1 MVSKKLRSNIVPM
14 VGIAVLLLLIILL
27 VMPKFI
33 GSYWM
38 HVMMLIFFH
47 GILAVS
53 LRQMLILGQVS
64 FAHPAFM
71 AIGAYTSTLLVMKL
85 GLPFWFTIFVA
96 GFTSGIFAFLLGLP
110 VLRLTGPYFFLA
122 TFAFLEVVRMIF
134 TRFYEPFGGPMGIY
148 NIPPPNPI
156 GPIDFSSISH
166 FYYLI
171 LVLFV
176 ITLLVFY
183 SLERS
188 RFGQSWHA
196 IGESHILAESIGLN
210 VMGYRVLAFVIACF
224 FAGVAGACFA
234 HYMTHLSPMEFGL
247 HLSVNCIVWV
257 VVGGMGSVFGP
268 AIGAGILTFIP
279 QFFKFTAE
287 YETGLSAVIFMIII
301 LFLREG
307 LVSLP
312 QVISMRIRKVRG
324 IVTSDGKVG

>member
-1 MVSKKLRSNIVPM
+1 VVSLTLRRNIGSLVT
-14 VGIAVLLLLIILL
+14 IAVLFSALL
-27 VMPKFI
+27 VMPTLFS
-33 GSYWM
+33 SYWI
-38 HVMMLIFFH
+38 HVLILMFLY

-71 AIGAYTSTLLVMKL
+71 AIGAYTSTMSVMNL
-85 GLPFWFTIFVA
+85 GLPFWFTIFLA
-96 GFTSGIFAFLLGLP
+96 GFASGVIALLLGVP

-134 TRFYEPFGGPMGIY
+134 THFYIPFGGPMGIY

-171 LVLFV
+171 LVVFI
-176 ITLLVFY
+176 ITLLIFY

-196 IGESHILAESIGLN
+196 IGQSHLLAESLGIN

-224 FAGVAGACFA
+224 FAGIAGACYA
-234 HYMTHLSPMEFGL
+234 HYITHMSPMEFGL
-247 HLSVNCIVWV
+247 VLAVDCIVWA
-257 VVGGMGSVFGP
+257 VVGGISSVFGP
-268 AIGAGILTFIP
+268 VVGAAVLTFIP

-287 YETGLSAVIFMIII
+287 YEAGLSAVIFMIII
-301 LFLREG
+301 LFLRGG

-312 QVISMRIRKVRG
+312 QVISERIRKQ
-324 IVTSDGKVG
+324 KA

>member
-1 MVSKKLRSNIVPM
+1 MDSIKLRRNMGALVT
-14 VGIAVLLLLIILL
+14 IAVLLIGLLLMPTL
-27 VMPKFI
+27 VSP
-33 GSYWM
+33 YWI
-38 HVMMLIFFH
+38 HVLMLMFLY

-71 AIGAYTSTLLVMKL
+71 AIGAYTSTMLVMNL
-85 GLPFWFTIFVA
+85 GLPFWFTIFLA
-96 GFTSGIFAFLLGLP
+96 GFASGIFALLLGLP

-122 TFAFLEVVRMIF
+122 TFAFLEVVRMIL
-134 TRFYEPFGGPMGIY
+134 THFYVPFGGPMGIY

-156 GPIDFSSISH
+156 GPINFSSISH

-171 LVLFV
+171 LIVFV

-196 IGESHILAESIGLN
+196 IGQSHVLAESVGIN

-224 FAGVAGACFA
+224 FAGITGACYA
-234 HYMTHLSPMEFGL
+234 HYMTHMSPMEFGL
-247 HLSVNCIVWV
+247 TLSVDCIVWA

-268 AIGAGILTFIP
+268 AVGAGILTLIP
-279 QFFKFTAE
+279 QVFKFTAE
-287 YETGLSAVIFMIII
+287 YETGLSAVIFIIII
-301 LFLREG
+301 LFLPGG

-312 QVISMRIRKVRG
+312 QVISGRIKKRKV
-324 IVTSDGKVG
+324 VATSGGKVG

>member
-1 MVSKKLRSNIVPM
+1 MGSYVI
-14 VGIAVLLLLIILL
+14 ITVLLIVLL
-27 VMPKFI
+27 VMPTLV
-33 GSYWM
+33 SPYWI
-38 HVMMLIFFH
+38 HVLMLMFLY

-71 AIGAYTSTLLVMKL
+71 AIGAYTSTMLVMNL
-85 GLPFWFTIFVA
+85 GLPFWFTIFLA
-96 GFTSGIFAFLLGLP
+96 GFASGMVALLLGLP

-122 TFAFLEVVRMIF
+122 TFAFLEVVRMIL
-134 TRFYEPFGGPMGIY
+134 THFYVPFGGPMGIY

-156 GPIDFSSISH
+156 GPINFSSISH

-171 LVLFV
+171 LIVFV

-196 IGESHILAESIGLN
+196 IGQSHDLAESLGIN

-224 FAGVAGACFA
+224 FAGITGACYA
-234 HYMTHLSPMEFGL
+234 HYMTHMSPMEFGL
-247 HLSVNCIVWV
+247 TLSVDCIVWA

-268 AIGAGILTFIP
+268 AVGAGILTFIP
-279 QFFKFTAE
+279 QLFKFTAE
-287 YETGLSAVIFMIII
+287 YEAGLSAVIFIIII
-301 LFLREG
+301 LFLRGG

-312 QVISMRIRKVRG
+312 RVISMRIRKTRG
-324 IVTSDGKVG
+324 IVPPGGKVG

>member
-1 MVSKKLRSNIVPM
+1 VDSIKLRRNIGSYVI
-14 VGIAVLLLLIILL
+14 IAVLLIALL
-27 VMPKFI
+27 VMPTLVS
-33 GSYWM
+33 SYWI
-38 HVMMLIFFH
+38 HVLMLMLLY

-71 AIGAYTSTLLVMKL
+71 AIGAYTSTMLVMNL
-85 GLPFWFTIFVA
+85 GLPFWFTIFLA
-96 GFTSGIFAFLLGLP
+96 GFASGIVAFLLGLP

-122 TFAFLEVVRMIF
+122 TFAFLEVVRMIL
-134 TRFYEPFGGPMGIY
+134 THFYVPFGGPMGIY

-156 GPIDFSSISH
+156 GPINFSSISH

-171 LVLFV
+171 LIVFV
-176 ITLLVFY
+176 ITLLFFY

-196 IGESHILAESIGLN
+196 IGQSHVLAESLGVN

-224 FAGVAGACFA
+224 FAGIAGACYA
-234 HYMTHLSPMEFGL
+234 HYMTHMSPMEFGL
-247 HLSVNCIVWV
+247 TLSVDIIVWA

-268 AIGAGILTFIP
+268 AVGAGILTFIP
-279 QFFKFTAE
+279 QLFKFTAE
-287 YETGLSAVIFMIII
+287 YETGLSAVIFIIII
-301 LFLREG
+301 LFLRGG

-312 QVISMRIRKVRG
+312 RVISMRIRKEKS
-324 IVTSDGKVG
+324 IVPPSGKAG

>member
-1 MVSKKLRSNIVPM
+1 MDSIKLRRNMGALVT
-14 VGIAVLLLLIILL
+14 IAVLLIGLLLIPTL
-27 VMPKFI
+27 VSP
-33 GSYWM
+33 YWI
-38 HVMMLIFFH
+38 HVLMLMFLY

-71 AIGAYTSTLLVMKL
+71 AIGAYTSTMLVMNL
-85 GLPFWFTIFVA
+85 GLPFWFTIFLA
-96 GFTSGIFAFLLGLP
+96 GFASGIVALLLGLP

-122 TFAFLEVVRMIF
+122 TFAFLEVVRMIL
-134 TRFYEPFGGPMGIY
+134 THFYVPFGGPMGIY

-156 GPIDFSSISH
+156 GPINFSSISH

-171 LVLFV
+171 LIVFV

-188 RFGQSWHA
+188 RFGQAWHA
-196 IGESHILAESIGLN
+196 IGQSHDLAESLGIN

-224 FAGVAGACFA
+224 FAGIAGACYA
-234 HYMTHLSPMEFGL
+234 HYMTHMSPMEFGL
-247 HLSVNCIVWV
+247 TLSVDIIVWA

-268 AIGAGILTFIP
+268 AVGAGILTFIP
-279 QFFKFTAE
+279 QLFKFTAE
-287 YETGLSAVIFMIII
+287 YEAGLSSVIFIIII
-301 LFLREG
+301 LFLRGG

-312 QVISMRIRKVRG
+312 RVISMRIRKARG
-324 IVTSDGKVG
+324 IVPSGGKVG